1 MSTRLHAATR
11 KGVFTLE
18 RGSTGWAITRVSFLG
33 DNATILLHD
42 PRNGELITS
51 LNHGHFGVKLHKSA
65 DGGVS
70 WKEIGTPKYPEKPA
84 DYVSKAPPQFKPVE
98 WSLKLVWALAPGGK
112 DEPGVLW
119 CGTLP
124 GGLFKSEDG
133 GESWS
138 LNRPLWT
145 TPGGSSGWAAEWISR
160 EFTPFVS
167 IRGIRATSPSRF
179 PAEAPGTPTTA
190 AIPGN

>member
-1 MSTRLHAATR
+1 MSQRLHAATR

-18 RGSTGWAITRVSFLG
+18 RGSTGWAIARVSFLG
-33 DNATILLHD
+33 DNATILMHD
-42 PRNGELITS
+42 QRSGELITS

-65 DGGVS
+65 DGGAS
-70 WKEIGTPKYPEKPA
+70 WKEIGTPKYPEKPV
-84 DYVSKAPPQFKPVE
+84 DYVSQAPPQFKPVD
-98 WSLKLVWALAPGGK
+98 WSLKLVWALTPGGK

-138 LNRPLWT
+138 LNRPLWDD
-145 TPGGSSGWAAEWISR
+145 PKREYWVGGSADQPGIH
-160 EFTPFVS
+160 S
-167 IRGIRATSPSRF
+167 ICVDRKSVV
-179 PAEAPGTPTTA
+179 
-190 AIPGN
+190 